1 LKEAEQ
7 TENKSVVNCIFCGL
21 HVDPEVAIRYQGWIS
36 HPTCAKGAITQRTE
50 NFDRKYFIIGA
61 IGAVIGLVFAFLH
74 AGAQAAFAEF
84 IVPDYIFMT
93 LMVGIGLLGVS
104 VGFLIHSIGLFG
116 LHRNYVQGYAK
127 ASAIISVLVACA
139 FGITAFLLLTYGLD
153 PLYHNPETGHLLQ
166 IPGYWIA
173 GSASQALF
181 GTLSA
186 FMGITVWLLED
197 ELRGGLVPPMI
208 LGILLVIIGA
218 LVMYCFPMI
227 ALCFVVIFLIFTTAG
242 IPKCWVEI
250 EK

>member
-116 LHRNYVQGYAK
+116 LHRNYVQIYARI
-127 ASAIISVLVACA
+127 SAILSVLIACCL
-139 FGITAFLLLTYGLD
+139 GYMAFLLLTYGLD
-153 PLYHNPETGHLLQ
+153 PLYHNPETGHLL
-166 IPGYWIA
+166 PLPCYYLA
-173 GSASQALF
+173 GFVSVMLF
-181 GTLSA
+181 GLLSVLVA
-186 FMGITVWLLED
+186 IAVWMLED

-208 LGILLVIIGA
+208 LGILLVIIGV
-218 LVMYCFPMI
+218 LVLYNLPMI
-227 ALCFVVIFLIFTTAG
+227 PLYFVTIFLIFTTAG
-242 IPKCWVEI
+242 IPKYWIEI
-250 EK
+250 EE